1 MNKSNPNGPYLHKIR
16 EAKQLLRVRI
26 PDFQARF
33 QVLSA
38 AVQAEVAQVKAIRAR
53 GDSPIPVVHYGS
65 LCNNDEGTRALIRRR
80 GCVIVRGVF
89 DETRTTQWNDD
100 IAKYLDDVQYLQ
112 RMESKRG
119 IDQYF
124 SALASSKPQI
134 YSVYWSKPQIQA
146 RQSEELARTRQW
158 LNRLWDVSHEGVD
171 VFNPDQELTYVDRV
185 RQRQP
190 GDATL
195 GLSPHVDGGSIE
207 RWIDPGYQQVYRHI
221 FGGDLS
227 AYNAFDAAFRT
238 VAREIP
244 SPAVCRMFRT
254 FQGWTAL
261 TRQGPG
267 DGTLNVLP
275 VVNAIP
281 WMLLRALQD
290 DVPDDNLCGAQAG
303 RAMVVS
309 PQYHE
314 MLLDA
319 YGPIPTVQAGDTVWW
334 HPDVIHGVEDKHR
347 GKGYSNVMYIGA
359 APDCAKNRT
368 FSDLQRAA
376 FESGASSPDFAAE
389 DYELGFAGRATV
401 ADLSALGRKQMGYA
415 D

>member
-1 MNKSNPNGPYLHKIR
+1 MNKPSPNAPYL
-16 EAKQLLRVRI
+16 
-26 PDFQARF
+26 D
-33 QVLSA
+33 
-38 AVQAEVAQVKAIRAR
+38 AIRAAKR
-53 GDSPIPVVHYGS
+53 TLRQQIPDYKERFEALTAVLKS
-65 LCNNDEGTRALIRRR
+65 DIADIQAIRAKGECPVPEIAFDALDQVTEAQRENIKRR
-80 GCVIVRGVF
+80 GCVVIKGVF
-89 DETRTTQWNDD
+89 PKAQIEAWNSD
-100 IAKYLDDVQYLQ
+100 IAHYLDDVKYLE
-112 RMESKRG
+112 RMEEKRG

-134 YSVYWSKPQIQA
+134 YSVYWSKPQMQA
-146 RQSEELARTRQW
+146 RQSEALARTRQW
-158 LNRLWDVSHEGVD
+158 LNRLWKYQHDGAD

-195 GLSPHVDGGSIE
+195 GLSPHCDGGTIE

-227 AYNAFDAAFRT
+227 AYDAFDAAYRT

-275 VVNAIP
+275 IANAVP

-290 DVPDDNLCGAQAG
+290 DVPEDELCGAQAG
-303 RAMVVS
+303 RAMLVS
-309 PQYHE
+309 EQYHA
-314 MLLDA
+314 MLLDG
-319 YGPIPTVQAGDTVWW
+319 YGPIPQVEAGDTVWW
-334 HPDVIHGVEDKHR
+334 HPDVIHGVEDKHQ
-347 GKGYSNVMYIGA
+347 GTGYSNVIYIGA
-359 APDCAKNRT
+359 APDCDKNRI

-376 FESGASSPDFAAE
+376 FETGASSPDFAAE
-389 DYELGFAGRATV
+389 NYELGFEGRAMLS
-401 ADLSALGRKQMGYA
+401 DLSPLGRRQMGY
-415 D
+415 

>member
-1 MNKSNPNGPYLHKIR
+1 MNKPSPNAPYL
-16 EAKQLLRVRI
+16 
-26 PDFQARF
+26 D
-33 QVLSA
+33 
-38 AVQAEVAQVKAIRAR
+38 AIRAAKR
-53 GDSPIPVVHYGS
+53 TLRQQIPDYKERFEALTAALKS
-65 LCNNDEGTRALIRRR
+65 DIADIQAIRAKAECPVPEIAFDALDQVTEAQRENIKKR
-80 GCVIVRGVF
+80 GCVVIKGVF
-89 DETRTTQWNDD
+89 PKAQIEAWNSD
-100 IAKYLDDVQYLQ
+100 IAHYLDDVKYLE
-112 RMESKRG
+112 RMEEKRG

-134 YSVYWSKPQIQA
+134 YSVYWSKPQMQA
-146 RQSEELARTRQW
+146 RQSEALARTRQW
-158 LNRLWDVSHEGVD
+158 LNRLWKYQHDGAD

-195 GLSPHVDGGSIE
+195 GLSPHCDGGTIE

-227 AYNAFDAAFRT
+227 AYDAFDAAYRT

-275 VVNAIP
+275 IANAVP

-290 DVPDDNLCGAQAG
+290 DVPEDELCGAQAG
-303 RAMVVS
+303 RAMLVS
-309 PQYHE
+309 EQYHA
-314 MLLDA
+314 MLLDG
-319 YGPIPTVQAGDTVWW
+319 YGPIPQVEAGDTVWW
-334 HPDVIHGVEDKHR
+334 HPDVIHGVEDKHQ
-347 GKGYSNVMYIGA
+347 GTGYSNVIYIGA
-359 APDCAKNRT
+359 APDCDKNRI

-376 FESGASSPDFAAE
+376 FETGASSPDFAAE
-389 DYELGFAGRATV
+389 NYELGFEGRAMLS
-401 ADLSALGRKQMGYA
+401 DLSPLGRRQMGY
-415 D
+415 

>member
-1 MNKSNPNGPYLHKIR
+1 MNKPSPNAPYL
-16 EAKQLLRVRI
+16 
-26 PDFQARF
+26 D
-33 QVLSA
+33 
-38 AVQAEVAQVKAIRAR
+38 AIRAAKR
-53 GDSPIPVVHYGS
+53 TLRQQIPDYKERFEALTAALKS
-65 LCNNDEGTRALIRRR
+65 DIADIQAIRAKGECPVPEIAFDALDQVTEAQRENIKKR
-80 GCVIVRGVF
+80 GCVVIKGVF
-89 DETRTTQWNDD
+89 PKAQIEAWNSD
-100 IAKYLDDVQYLQ
+100 IAHYLDDVKYLE
-112 RMESKRG
+112 RMEEKRG

-134 YSVYWSKPQIQA
+134 YSVYWSKPQMQA
-146 RQSEELARTRQW
+146 RQSEALARTRQW
-158 LNRLWDVSHEGVD
+158 LNRLWKYQHDGAD

-195 GLSPHVDGGSIE
+195 GLSPHCDGGTIE

-227 AYNAFDAAFRT
+227 AYDAFDAAYRT

-275 VVNAIP
+275 IANAVP

-290 DVPDDNLCGAQAG
+290 DVPEDELCGAQAG
-303 RAMVVS
+303 RAMLVS
-309 PQYHE
+309 EQYHA
-314 MLLDA
+314 MLLDG
-319 YGPIPTVQAGDTVWW
+319 YGPIPQVEAGDTVWW
-334 HPDVIHGVEDKHR
+334 HPDVIHGVEDKHQ
-347 GKGYSNVMYIGA
+347 GTGYSNVIYIGA
-359 APDCAKNRT
+359 APDCDKNRL

-376 FESGASSPDFAAE
+376 FETGASSPDFAAE
-389 DYELGFAGRATV
+389 NYELGFEGRAMLS
-401 ADLSALGRKQMGYA
+401 DLSPLGRRQMGYR
-415 D
+415 

>member
-1 MNKSNPNGPYLHKIR
+1 MNKPSPNAPYL
-16 EAKQLLRVRI
+16 
-26 PDFQARF
+26 D
-33 QVLSA
+33 
-38 AVQAEVAQVKAIRAR
+38 AIRAAKR
-53 GDSPIPVVHYGS
+53 TLRQQIPDYKERFEALTATLKS
-65 LCNNDEGTRALIRRR
+65 DIADIQAIRAKGECPVPEIAFDALDQVTEAQRENIKRR
-80 GCVIVRGVF
+80 GCVVIKGVF
-89 DETRTTQWNDD
+89 PKAQIEAWNSD
-100 IAKYLDDVQYLQ
+100 IAHYLDDVKYLE
-112 RMESKRG
+112 RMEEKRG

-134 YSVYWSKPQIQA
+134 YSVYWSKPQMQA
-146 RQSEELARTRQW
+146 RQSEALARTRQW
-158 LNRLWDVSHEGVD
+158 LNRLWKYQHDGAD

-195 GLSPHVDGGSIE
+195 GLSPHCDGGTIE

-227 AYNAFDAAFRT
+227 AYDAFDAAYRT

-275 VVNAIP
+275 IANAVP

-290 DVPDDNLCGAQAG
+290 DVPDDELCGAQAG
-303 RAMVVS
+303 RAMLVS
-309 PQYHE
+309 EQYHA
-314 MLLDA
+314 MLLDG
-319 YGPIPTVQAGDTVWW
+319 YGPIPQVEAGDTVWW
-334 HPDVIHGVEDKHR
+334 HPDVIHGVEDKHQ
-347 GKGYSNVMYIGA
+347 GTGYSNVIYIGA
-359 APDCAKNRT
+359 APDCDKNRI

-376 FESGASSPDFAAE
+376 FETGASSPDFAAE
-389 DYELGFAGRATV
+389 NYELGFEGRAMLS
-401 ADLSALGRKQMGYA
+401 DLSPLGRRQMGY
-415 D
+415 

>member
-1 MNKSNPNGPYLHKIR
+1 MNKPSPNAPYL
-16 EAKQLLRVRI
+16 
-26 PDFQARF
+26 D
-33 QVLSA
+33 
-38 AVQAEVAQVKAIRAR
+38 AIRAAKR
-53 GDSPIPVVHYGS
+53 TLRQQIPDYKERFEALTAALKS
-65 LCNNDEGTRALIRRR
+65 DIADIQAIRAKGECPVPEIAFDALDQVTEAQRENIKRR
-80 GCVIVRGVF
+80 GCVVIKGVF
-89 DETRTTQWNDD
+89 PKAQIEAWNSD
-100 IAKYLDDVQYLQ
+100 IAHYLDDVKYLE
-112 RMESKRG
+112 RMEEKRG

-134 YSVYWSKPQIQA
+134 YSVYWSKPQMQA
-146 RQSEELARTRQW
+146 RQSEALARTRQW
-158 LNRLWDVSHEGVD
+158 LNRLWKYQHDGAD

-195 GLSPHVDGGSIE
+195 GLSPHCDGGTIE

-227 AYNAFDAAFRT
+227 AYDAFDAAYRT

-275 VVNAIP
+275 IANAVP

-290 DVPDDNLCGAQAG
+290 DVPDDELCGAQAG
-303 RAMVVS
+303 RAMLVS
-309 PQYHE
+309 EQYHA
-314 MLLDA
+314 MLLDG
-319 YGPIPTVQAGDTVWW
+319 YGPIPQVEAGDTVWW
-334 HPDVIHGVEDKHR
+334 HPDVIHGVEDKHQ
-347 GKGYSNVMYIGA
+347 GTGYSNVIYIGA
-359 APDCAKNRT
+359 APDCDKNRL

-376 FESGASSPDFAAE
+376 FETGASSPDFAAE
-389 DYELGFAGRATV
+389 NYELGFEGRAMLS
-401 ADLSALGRKQMGYA
+401 DLSPLGWRQMGYR
-415 D
+415 

>member
-1 MNKSNPNGPYLHKIR
+1 MNKPSPNAPYL
-16 EAKQLLRVRI
+16 
-26 PDFQARF
+26 D
-33 QVLSA
+33 
-38 AVQAEVAQVKAIRAR
+38 AIRAAKR
-53 GDSPIPVVHYGS
+53 TLRQQIPDYKERFEALTAALKS
-65 LCNNDEGTRALIRRR
+65 DIADIQAIRAKGECPVPEIAFDALDQVTEAQRENIKRR
-80 GCVIVRGVF
+80 GCVVIKGVF
-89 DETRTTQWNDD
+89 PKAQIEAWNSD
-100 IAKYLDDVQYLQ
+100 IAHYLDDVKYLE
-112 RMESKRG
+112 RMEEKRG

-134 YSVYWSKPQIQA
+134 YSVYWSKPQMQA
-146 RQSEELARTRQW
+146 RQSEALARTRQW
-158 LNRLWDVSHEGVD
+158 LNRLWKYQHDGAD

-195 GLSPHVDGGSIE
+195 GLSPHCDGGTIE

-227 AYNAFDAAFRT
+227 AYDAFDAAYRT

-275 VVNAIP
+275 IANAVP

-290 DVPDDNLCGAQAG
+290 DVPDDELCGAQAG
-303 RAMVVS
+303 RAMLVS
-309 PQYHE
+309 EQYHA
-314 MLLDA
+314 MLLA
-319 YGPIPTVQAGDTVWW
+319 GYGPIPQVEAGDTVWW
-334 HPDVIHGVEDKHR
+334 HPDVIHGVEDKHQ
-347 GKGYSNVMYIGA
+347 GTGYSNVIYIGA
-359 APDCAKNRT
+359 APDCDKNRI

-376 FESGASSPDFAAE
+376 FETGASSPDFAAE
-389 DYELGFAGRATV
+389 NYELGFEGRAMLS
-401 ADLSALGRKQMGYA
+401 DLSPLGRRQMGYR
-415 D
+415 

>member
-1 MNKSNPNGPYLHKIR
+1 MNKPSPNAPYL
-16 EAKQLLRVRI
+16 
-26 PDFQARF
+26 D
-33 QVLSA
+33 
-38 AVQAEVAQVKAIRAR
+38 AIRAAKR
-53 GDSPIPVVHYGS
+53 TLRQQIPDYKERFEALTAALKS
-65 LCNNDEGTRALIRRR
+65 DIADIQAIRAKGECPVPEIAFDALDQVTEAQRENIKRR
-80 GCVIVRGVF
+80 GCVVIKGVF
-89 DETRTTQWNDD
+89 PKAQIEAWNSD
-100 IAKYLDDVQYLQ
+100 IAHYLDDVKYLE
-112 RMESKRG
+112 RMEEKRG

-134 YSVYWSKPQIQA
+134 YSVYWSKPQMQA
-146 RQSEELARTRQW
+146 RQSEALARTRQW
-158 LNRLWDVSHEGVD
+158 LNRLWKYQHDGAD

-195 GLSPHVDGGSIE
+195 GLSPHCDGGTIE

-227 AYNAFDAAFRT
+227 AYDAFDAAYRT

-275 VVNAIP
+275 IANAVP

-290 DVPDDNLCGAQAG
+290 DVPDDELCGAQAG
-303 RAMVVS
+303 RAMLVS
-309 PQYHE
+309 EQYHA
-314 MLLDA
+314 MLLDG
-319 YGPIPTVQAGDTVWW
+319 YGPIPQVEAGDTVWW
-334 HPDVIHGVEDKHR
+334 HPDVIHGVEDKHQ
-347 GKGYSNVMYIGA
+347 GTGYSNVIYIGA
-359 APDCAKNRT
+359 APDCDKNRL

-376 FESGASSPDFAAE
+376 FETGASSPDFAAE
-389 DYELGFAGRATV
+389 NYELGFEGRAMLS
-401 ADLSALGRKQMGYA
+401 DLSPLGRRQMGY
-415 D
+415 

>member
-1 MNKSNPNGPYLHKIR
+1 MNKPSPNAPYL
-16 EAKQLLRVRI
+16 
-26 PDFQARF
+26 D
-33 QVLSA
+33 
-38 AVQAEVAQVKAIRAR
+38 AIRAAKR
-53 GDSPIPVVHYGS
+53 TLRQQIPDYKERFEALTAVLKS
-65 LCNNDEGTRALIRRR
+65 DIADIQAIRAKGECPVPEIAFDALDQVTEAQRENIKRR
-80 GCVIVRGVF
+80 GCVVIKGVF
-89 DETRTTQWNDD
+89 PKAQIEAWNSD
-100 IAKYLDDVQYLQ
+100 IAHYLDDVKYLE
-112 RMESKRG
+112 RMEEKRG

-134 YSVYWSKPQIQA
+134 YSVYWSKPQMQA
-146 RQSEELARTRQW
+146 RQSEALARTRQW
-158 LNRLWDVSHEGVD
+158 LNRLWKYQHDGAD

-195 GLSPHVDGGSIE
+195 GLSPHCDGGTIE

-227 AYNAFDAAFRT
+227 AYDAFDAAYRT

-275 VVNAIP
+275 IANAVP

-290 DVPDDNLCGAQAG
+290 DVPEDELCGAQAG
-303 RAMVVS
+303 RAMLVS
-309 PQYHE
+309 EQYHA
-314 MLLDA
+314 MLLDG
-319 YGPIPTVQAGDTVWW
+319 YGPIPQVEAGDTVWW
-334 HPDVIHGVEDKHR
+334 HPDVIHGVEDKHQ
-347 GKGYSNVMYIGA
+347 GTGYSNVIYIGA
-359 APDCAKNRT
+359 APDCDKNRL

-376 FESGASSPDFAAE
+376 FETGASSPDFAAE
-389 DYELGFAGRATV
+389 NYELGFEGRAMLS
-401 ADLSALGRKQMGYA
+401 DLSPLGRRQMGYR
-415 D
+415 

>member
-1 MNKSNPNGPYLHKIR
+1 MNKPSPNAPYL
-16 EAKQLLRVRI
+16 
-26 PDFQARF
+26 D
-33 QVLSA
+33 
-38 AVQAEVAQVKAIRAR
+38 AIRAAKR
-53 GDSPIPVVHYGS
+53 TLRQQIPDYKERFEALTAALKS
-65 LCNNDEGTRALIRRR
+65 DIADIQAIRAKGECPVPEIAFDALDQVTEAQRENIKKR
-80 GCVIVRGVF
+80 GCVVIKGVF
-89 DETRTTQWNDD
+89 PKAQIEAWNSD
-100 IAKYLDDVQYLQ
+100 IAHYLDDVKYLE
-112 RMESKRG
+112 RMEEKRG

-134 YSVYWSKPQIQA
+134 YSVYWSKPQMQA
-146 RQSEELARTRQW
+146 RQSEALARTRQW
-158 LNRLWDVSHEGVD
+158 LNRLWKYQHDGAD

-195 GLSPHVDGGSIE
+195 GLSPHCDGGTIE

-227 AYNAFDAAFRT
+227 AYDAFDAGYRT

-275 VVNAIP
+275 IANAVP

-290 DVPDDNLCGAQAG
+290 DVPEDELCGAQAG
-303 RAMVVS
+303 RAMLVS
-309 PQYHE
+309 EQYHA
-314 MLLDA
+314 MLLDG
-319 YGPIPTVQAGDTVWW
+319 YGPIPQVEAGDTVWW
-334 HPDVIHGVEDKHR
+334 HPDVIHGVEDKHQ
-347 GKGYSNVMYIGA
+347 GTGYSNVIYIGA
-359 APDCAKNRT
+359 APDCDKNRI

-376 FESGASSPDFAAE
+376 FETGASSPDFAAE
-389 DYELGFAGRATV
+389 NYELGFEGRAMLS
-401 ADLSALGRKQMGYA
+401 DLSPLGRRQMGY
-415 D
+415 

>member
-1 MNKSNPNGPYLHKIR
+1 MNKPSPNAPYL
-16 EAKQLLRVRI
+16 
-26 PDFQARF
+26 D
-33 QVLSA
+33 
-38 AVQAEVAQVKAIRAR
+38 AIRAAKR
-53 GDSPIPVVHYGS
+53 TLRQQIPDYKERFEALTAVLKS
-65 LCNNDEGTRALIRRR
+65 DIADIQAIRAKGECPVPEIAFDALDHVTEAQRENIKRR
-80 GCVIVRGVF
+80 GCVVIKGVF
-89 DETRTTQWNDD
+89 PKAQIEAWNSD
-100 IAKYLDDVQYLQ
+100 IAHYLDDVKYLE
-112 RMESKRG
+112 RMEEKRG

-134 YSVYWSKPQIQA
+134 YSVYWSKPQMQA
-146 RQSEELARTRQW
+146 RQSEALARTRQW
-158 LNRLWDVSHEGVD
+158 LNRLWKYQHDGAD

-195 GLSPHVDGGSIE
+195 GLSPHCDGGTIE

-227 AYNAFDAAFRT
+227 AYDAFDAAYRT

-275 VVNAIP
+275 IANAVP

-290 DVPDDNLCGAQAG
+290 DVPEDELCGAQAG
-303 RAMVVS
+303 RAMLVS
-309 PQYHE
+309 EQYHA
-314 MLLDA
+314 MLLDG
-319 YGPIPTVQAGDTVWW
+319 YGPIPQVEAGDTVWW
-334 HPDVIHGVEDKHR
+334 HPDVIHGVEDKHQ
-347 GKGYSNVMYIGA
+347 GTGYSNVIYIGA
-359 APDCAKNRT
+359 APDCDKNRI

-376 FESGASSPDFAAE
+376 FETGASSPDFAAE
-389 DYELGFAGRATV
+389 NYELGFEGRAMLS
-401 ADLSALGRKQMGYA
+401 DLSPLGRRQMGYR
-415 D
+415 

>member
-1 MNKSNPNGPYLHKIR
+1 MNKPSPNAPYL
-16 EAKQLLRVRI
+16 
-26 PDFQARF
+26 D
-33 QVLSA
+33 
-38 AVQAEVAQVKAIRAR
+38 AIRAAKR
-53 GDSPIPVVHYGS
+53 TLRQQIPDYKERFEALTAALKS
-65 LCNNDEGTRALIRRR
+65 DIADIQAIRAKGECPVPEIAFDALDQVTEAQRENIKKR
-80 GCVIVRGVF
+80 GCVVIKGVF
-89 DETRTTQWNDD
+89 PKAQIEAWNSD
-100 IAKYLDDVQYLQ
+100 IAHYLDDVKYLE
-112 RMESKRG
+112 RMEEKRG

-134 YSVYWSKPQIQA
+134 YSVYWSKPQMQA
-146 RQSEELARTRQW
+146 RQSEALARTRQW
-158 LNRLWDVSHEGVD
+158 LNRLWKYQHDGAD

-195 GLSPHVDGGSIE
+195 GLSPHCDGGTIE

-227 AYNAFDAAFRT
+227 AYDAFDAAYRT

-275 VVNAIP
+275 IANAVP

-290 DVPDDNLCGAQAG
+290 DVPEDELCGAQAG
-303 RAMVVS
+303 RAMLVS
-309 PQYHE
+309 EQYHA
-314 MLLDA
+314 MLLDG
-319 YGPIPTVQAGDTVWW
+319 YGPIPQVEAGDTVWW
-334 HPDVIHGVEDKHR
+334 HPDVIHGVEDKHQ
-347 GKGYSNVMYIGA
+347 GTGYSNVIYIGA
-359 APDCAKNRT
+359 APDCDKNRI

-376 FESGASSPDFAAE
+376 FETGASSPDFAAE
-389 DYELGFAGRATV
+389 NYELGFEGRAMLS
-401 ADLSALGRKQMGYA
+401 DLSPLGRRQMGY
-415 D
+415 

>member
-1 MNKSNPNGPYLHKIR
+1 MNKPSPNAPYL
-16 EAKQLLRVRI
+16 
-26 PDFQARF
+26 D
-33 QVLSA
+33 
-38 AVQAEVAQVKAIRAR
+38 AIRAAKR
-53 GDSPIPVVHYGS
+53 TLRQQIPDYKERFEALTAALKS
-65 LCNNDEGTRALIRRR
+65 DIADIQAIRAKGECPVPEIAFDALDQVTEAQRENIKRR
-80 GCVIVRGVF
+80 GCVVIKGVF
-89 DETRTTQWNDD
+89 PKAQIEAWNSD
-100 IAKYLDDVQYLQ
+100 IAHYLDDVKYLE
-112 RMESKRG
+112 RMEEKRG

-134 YSVYWSKPQIQA
+134 YSVYWSKPQMQA
-146 RQSEELARTRQW
+146 RQSEALARTRQW
-158 LNRLWDVSHEGVD
+158 LNRLWKYQHDGAD
-171 VFNPDQELTYVDRV
+171 VFNPDQEVTYVDRV

-195 GLSPHVDGGSIE
+195 GLSPHCDGGTIE

-227 AYNAFDAAFRT
+227 AYDAFDAAYRT

-275 VVNAIP
+275 IANAVP

-290 DVPDDNLCGAQAG
+290 DVPEDELCGAQAG
-303 RAMVVS
+303 RAMLVS
-309 PQYHE
+309 EQYHA
-314 MLLDA
+314 MLLDG
-319 YGPIPTVQAGDTVWW
+319 YGPIPQVEAGDTVWW
-334 HPDVIHGVEDKHR
+334 HPDVIHGVEDKHQ
-347 GKGYSNVMYIGA
+347 GTGYSNVIYIGA
-359 APDCAKNRT
+359 APDCDKNRL

-376 FESGASSPDFAAE
+376 FETGASSPDFAAE
-389 DYELGFAGRATV
+389 NYELGFEGRAMLS
-401 ADLSALGRKQMGYA
+401 DLSPLGRRQMGYR
-415 D
+415 

>member
-1 MNKSNPNGPYLHKIR
+1 MNKPSPNAPYL
-16 EAKQLLRVRI
+16 
-26 PDFQARF
+26 D
-33 QVLSA
+33 
-38 AVQAEVAQVKAIRAR
+38 AIRAAKR
-53 GDSPIPVVHYGS
+53 TLRQQIPDYKERFEALTAALKS
-65 LCNNDEGTRALIRRR
+65 DIADIQAIRAKGECPVPEIAFDALDQVTEAQRENIKRR
-80 GCVIVRGVF
+80 GCVVIKGVF
-89 DETRTTQWNDD
+89 PKAQIEAWNSD
-100 IAKYLDDVQYLQ
+100 IAHYLDDVKYLE
-112 RMESKRG
+112 RMEEKRG

-134 YSVYWSKPQIQA
+134 YSVYWSKPQMQA
-146 RQSEELARTRQW
+146 RQSEALARTRQW
-158 LNRLWDVSHEGVD
+158 LNRLWKYQHDGAD

-195 GLSPHVDGGSIE
+195 GLSPHCDGGTIE

-227 AYNAFDAAFRT
+227 AYDAFDAAYRT

-275 VVNAIP
+275 IANAVP

-290 DVPDDNLCGAQAG
+290 DVPEDELCGAQAG
-303 RAMVVS
+303 RAMLVS
-309 PQYHE
+309 EQYHA
-314 MLLDA
+314 MLLDG
-319 YGPIPTVQAGDTVWW
+319 YGPIPQVEAGDTVWW
-334 HPDVIHGVEDKHR
+334 HPDVIHGVEDKHQ
-347 GKGYSNVMYIGA
+347 GTGYSNVIYIGA
-359 APDCAKNRT
+359 APDCDKNRI

-376 FESGASSPDFAAE
+376 FETGASSPDFAAE
-389 DYELGFAGRATV
+389 NYELGFEGRAMLS
-401 ADLSALGRKQMGYA
+401 DLSPLGRRQMGYL
-415 D
+415 

>member
-1 MNKSNPNGPYLHKIR
+1 MNKPSPNAPYL
-16 EAKQLLRVRI
+16 
-26 PDFQARF
+26 D
-33 QVLSA
+33 
-38 AVQAEVAQVKAIRAR
+38 AIRAAKR
-53 GDSPIPVVHYGS
+53 TLRQQIPDYKERFEALTAALKS
-65 LCNNDEGTRALIRRR
+65 DIADIQAIRAKGECPVPEIAFDALDQVTEAQRENIKRR
-80 GCVIVRGVF
+80 GCVVIKGVF
-89 DETRTTQWNDD
+89 PKAQIEAWNSD
-100 IAKYLDDVQYLQ
+100 IAHYLDDVKYLE
-112 RMESKRG
+112 RMEEKRG

-134 YSVYWSKPQIQA
+134 YSVYWSKPQMQA
-146 RQSEELARTRQW
+146 RQSEALARTRQW
-158 LNRLWDVSHEGVD
+158 LNRLWKYQHDGAD

-195 GLSPHVDGGSIE
+195 GLSPHCDGGTIE

-227 AYNAFDAAFRT
+227 AYDAFDAAYRT

-275 VVNAIP
+275 IANAVP

-290 DVPDDNLCGAQAG
+290 DVPDDELCGAQAG
-303 RAMVVS
+303 RAMLVS
-309 PQYHE
+309 EQYHA
-314 MLLDA
+314 MLLDG
-319 YGPIPTVQAGDTVWW
+319 YGPIPQVEAGDTVWW
-334 HPDVIHGVEDKHR
+334 HPDVIHGVEDKHQ
-347 GKGYSNVMYIGA
+347 GTGYSNVIYIGA
-359 APDCAKNRT
+359 APDCDKNRI

-376 FESGASSPDFAAE
+376 FETGASSPDFAAE
-389 DYELGFAGRATV
+389 NYELGFEGRAMLS
-401 ADLSALGRKQMGYA
+401 DLSPLGRRQMGY
-415 D
+415 

>member
-1 MNKSNPNGPYLHKIR
+1 MNKPSPNAPYL
-16 EAKQLLRVRI
+16 
-26 PDFQARF
+26 D
-33 QVLSA
+33 
-38 AVQAEVAQVKAIRAR
+38 AIRAAKR
-53 GDSPIPVVHYGS
+53 TLRQQIPDYKERFEALTAALKS
-65 LCNNDEGTRALIRRR
+65 DIADIQAIRAKGECPVPEIAFDALDQVTEAQRENIKRR
-80 GCVIVRGVF
+80 GCVVIKGVF
-89 DETRTTQWNDD
+89 PKAQIEAWNSD
-100 IAKYLDDVQYLQ
+100 IAHYLDDVKYLE
-112 RMESKRG
+112 RMEEKRG

-134 YSVYWSKPQIQA
+134 YSVYWSKPQMQA
-146 RQSEELARTRQW
+146 RQSEALARTRQW
-158 LNRLWDVSHEGVD
+158 LNRLWKYQHDGAD

-195 GLSPHVDGGSIE
+195 GLSPHCDGGTIE

-227 AYNAFDAAFRT
+227 AYDAFDAAYRT

-275 VVNAIP
+275 IANAVP

-290 DVPDDNLCGAQAG
+290 DVPEDELCGAQAG
-303 RAMVVS
+303 RAMLVS
-309 PQYHE
+309 EQYHA
-314 MLLDA
+314 MLLDG
-319 YGPIPTVQAGDTVWW
+319 YGPIPQVEAGDTVWW
-334 HPDVIHGVEDKHR
+334 HPDVIHGVEDKHQ
-347 GKGYSNVMYIGA
+347 GTGYSNVIYIGA
-359 APDCAKNRT
+359 APDCDKNRL

-376 FESGASSPDFAAE
+376 FETGASSPDFAAE
-389 DYELGFAGRATV
+389 NYELGFEGRAMLS
-401 ADLSALGRKQMGYA
+401 DLSPLGRRQMGYR
-415 D
+415 

>member
-1 MNKSNPNGPYLHKIR
+1 MNKPSPNAPYL
-16 EAKQLLRVRI
+16 
-26 PDFQARF
+26 D
-33 QVLSA
+33 
-38 AVQAEVAQVKAIRAR
+38 AIRAAKR
-53 GDSPIPVVHYGS
+53 TLRQQIPDYKERFEALTAVLKS
-65 LCNNDEGTRALIRRR
+65 DIADIQAIRAKGECPVPEIAFDALDQVTEAQRENIKRR
-80 GCVIVRGVF
+80 GCVVIKGVF
-89 DETRTTQWNDD
+89 PKAQIEAWNSD
-100 IAKYLDDVQYLQ
+100 IAHYLDDVKYLE
-112 RMESKRG
+112 RMEEKRG

-134 YSVYWSKPQIQA
+134 YSVYWSKPQMQA
-146 RQSEELARTRQW
+146 RQSEALARTRQW
-158 LNRLWDVSHEGVD
+158 LNRLWKYQHDGAD

-195 GLSPHVDGGSIE
+195 GLSPHCDGGTIE

-227 AYNAFDAAFRT
+227 AYDAFDAAYRT

-275 VVNAIP
+275 IANAVP

-290 DVPDDNLCGAQAG
+290 DVPEDELCGAQAG
-303 RAMVVS
+303 RAMLVS
-309 PQYHE
+309 EQYHA
-314 MLLDA
+314 MLLDG
-319 YGPIPTVQAGDTVWW
+319 YGPIPQVEAGDTVWW
-334 HPDVIHGVEDKHR
+334 HPDVIHGVEDKHQ
-347 GKGYSNVMYIGA
+347 GTGYSNVIYIGA
-359 APDCAKNRT
+359 APDCDKNRI

-376 FESGASSPDFAAE
+376 FETGASSPDFAAE
-389 DYELGFAGRATV
+389 NYELGFEGRAMLS
-401 ADLSALGRKQMGYA
+401 DLSPLGRRQMGYR
-415 D
+415 

>member
-1 MNKSNPNGPYLHKIR
+1 MNKPSPNAPYL
-16 EAKQLLRVRI
+16 
-26 PDFQARF
+26 D
-33 QVLSA
+33 
-38 AVQAEVAQVKAIRAR
+38 AIRAAKR
-53 GDSPIPVVHYGS
+53 TLRQQIPDYK
-65 LCNNDEGTRALIRRR
+65 ERFEALTAALKSDIADIQAIREKGECPVPEIAFDALDQVTEAQRENIKRR
-80 GCVIVRGVF
+80 GCVVIKGVF
-89 DETRTTQWNDD
+89 PKAQIEAWNSD
-100 IAKYLDDVQYLQ
+100 IAHYLDDVKYLE
-112 RMESKRG
+112 RMEEKRG

-134 YSVYWSKPQIQA
+134 YSVYWSKPQMQA
-146 RQSEELARTRQW
+146 RQSEALARTRQW
-158 LNRLWDVSHEGVD
+158 LNRLWKYQHDGAD

-195 GLSPHVDGGSIE
+195 GLSPHCDGGTIE

-227 AYNAFDAAFRT
+227 AYDAFDAAYRT

-275 VVNAIP
+275 IANAVP

-290 DVPDDNLCGAQAG
+290 DVPEDELCGAQAG
-303 RAMVVS
+303 RAMLVS
-309 PQYHE
+309 EQYHA
-314 MLLDA
+314 MLLDG
-319 YGPIPTVQAGDTVWW
+319 YGPIPQVEAGDTVWW
-334 HPDVIHGVEDKHR
+334 HPDVIHGVEDKHQ
-347 GKGYSNVMYIGA
+347 GTGYSNVIYIGA
-359 APDCAKNRT
+359 APDCDKNRI

-376 FESGASSPDFAAE
+376 FETGASSPDFAAE
-389 DYELGFAGRATV
+389 NYELGFEGRAMLS
-401 ADLSALGRKQMGYA
+401 DLSPLGRRQMGY
-415 D
+415 

>member
-1 MNKSNPNGPYLHKIR
+1 MNKPHPNAPYLETIR
-16 EAKQLLRVRI
+16 AAKRQLRAQI
-26 PDFQARF
+26 PDYKARF
-33 QVLSA
+33 DDLT
-38 AVQAEVAQVKAIRAR
+38 AQVKTEIDAIRSIRAR
-53 GDSPIPVVHYGS
+53 GDCPVPEVAFEA
-65 LCNNDEGTRALIRRR
+65 LDQITPAQRATIKQR
-80 GCVIVRGVF
+80 GCVVIKGVF
-89 DETRTTQWNDD
+89 AQDTIDGWNRD
-100 IAKYLDDVQYLQ
+100 IATYLHEVKYLE
-112 RMESKRG
+112 RMEAKRG

-134 YSVYWSKPQIQA
+134 YSVYWSKPQMLA
-146 RQSEELARTRQW
+146 RQSPELARARQW
-158 LNRLWDVSHEGVD
+158 LNRLWNFTHEGQP

-195 GLSPHVDGGSIE
+195 GLSPHCDGGTIE

-227 AYNAFDAAFRT
+227 AYDAFDAAYRT

-267 DGTLNVLP
+267 DGTLNILP
-275 VVNAIP
+275 VANAVP

-290 DVPDDNLCGAQAG
+290 DVPEDELCGAQAG
-303 RAMVVS
+303 RAMLVS
-309 PQYHE
+309 EQYHA
-314 MLLDA
+314 LLLEG
-319 YGPIPTVQAGDTVWW
+319 YGPIPQVEAGDTVWW
-334 HPDVIHGVEDKHR
+334 HPDVIHGVEDKHQ
-347 GKGYSNVMYIGA
+347 GSGYSNVIYIGA
-359 APDCAKNRT
+359 APDCDKNRV

-376 FESGASSPDFAAE
+376 FETGESSPDFAPE
-389 DYELGFAGRATV
+389 HYELGFEGRATV
-401 ADLSALGRKQMGYA
+401 ADLTELGRRQMGYA
-415 D
+415 

>member
-1 MNKSNPNGPYLHKIR
+1 MNKPSPNAPYL
-16 EAKQLLRVRI
+16 
-26 PDFQARF
+26 D
-33 QVLSA
+33 
-38 AVQAEVAQVKAIRAR
+38 AIRAAKR
-53 GDSPIPVVHYGS
+53 TLRQQIPDYKERFEALTAALKS
-65 LCNNDEGTRALIRRR
+65 DIADIQAIRAKGECPVPEIAFDALDQVTEAQRENIKRR
-80 GCVIVRGVF
+80 GCVVIKGVF
-89 DETRTTQWNDD
+89 PKAQIEAWNSD
-100 IAKYLDDVQYLQ
+100 IAHYLDDVKYLE
-112 RMESKRG
+112 RMEEKRG

-134 YSVYWSKPQIQA
+134 YSVYWSKPQMQA
-146 RQSEELARTRQW
+146 RQSEALARTRQW
-158 LNRLWDVSHEGVD
+158 LNRLWKYQHDGAD

-195 GLSPHVDGGSIE
+195 GLSPHCDGGTIE

-227 AYNAFDAAFRT
+227 AYDAFDAAYRT

-275 VVNAIP
+275 IANAVP

-290 DVPDDNLCGAQAG
+290 DVPDDQLCGAQAG
-303 RAMVVS
+303 RAMLVS
-309 PQYHE
+309 EQYHA
-314 MLLDA
+314 MLLDG
-319 YGPIPTVQAGDTVWW
+319 YGPIPQVEAGDTVWW
-334 HPDVIHGVEDKHR
+334 HPDVIHGVEDKHQ
-347 GKGYSNVMYIGA
+347 GTGYSNVIYIGA
-359 APDCAKNRT
+359 APDCDKNRI

-376 FESGASSPDFAAE
+376 FETGASSPDFAAE
-389 DYELGFAGRATV
+389 NYELGFEGRAMLS
-401 ADLSALGRKQMGYA
+401 DLSPLGRRQMGY
-415 D
+415 

>member
-1 MNKSNPNGPYLHKIR
+1 MNKPSPNAPYL
-16 EAKQLLRVRI
+16 
-26 PDFQARF
+26 D
-33 QVLSA
+33 
-38 AVQAEVAQVKAIRAR
+38 AIRAAKR
-53 GDSPIPVVHYGS
+53 TLRQQIPDYKERFEALTAALKS
-65 LCNNDEGTRALIRRR
+65 DIADIQAIRAKGECPVPEIAFDALDQVTEAQRENIKRR
-80 GCVIVRGVF
+80 GCVVIKGVF
-89 DETRTTQWNDD
+89 PKAQIEAWNSD
-100 IAKYLDDVQYLQ
+100 IAHYLDDVKYLE
-112 RMESKRG
+112 RMEEKRG

-134 YSVYWSKPQIQA
+134 YSVYWSKPQMQA
-146 RQSEELARTRQW
+146 RQSEALARTRQW
-158 LNRLWDVSHEGVD
+158 LNRLWKYQHDGAD

-195 GLSPHVDGGSIE
+195 GLSPHCDGGTIE

-227 AYNAFDAAFRT
+227 AYDAFDAAYRT

-275 VVNAIP
+275 IANAVP

-290 DVPDDNLCGAQAG
+290 DVPEDELCGAQAG
-303 RAMVVS
+303 RAMLVS
-309 PQYHE
+309 EQYHA
-314 MLLDA
+314 MLLDG
-319 YGPIPTVQAGDTVWW
+319 YGPIPQVEAGDTVWW
-334 HPDVIHGVEDKHR
+334 HPDVIHGVEDKHQ
-347 GKGYSNVMYIGA
+347 GTGYSNVIYIGA
-359 APDCAKNRT
+359 APDCDKNRL

-376 FESGASSPDFAAE
+376 FETGASSPDFAAE
-389 DYELGFAGRATV
+389 NYELGFEGRAMLS
-401 ADLSALGRKQMGYA
+401 DLSPLGRRQMGY
-415 D
+415 

>member
-1 MNKSNPNGPYLHKIR
+1 MNKPSPNAPYL
-16 EAKQLLRVRI
+16 
-26 PDFQARF
+26 D
-33 QVLSA
+33 
-38 AVQAEVAQVKAIRAR
+38 AIRAAKR
-53 GDSPIPVVHYGS
+53 TLRQQIPDYKERFEALTAAVKS
-65 LCNNDEGTRALIRRR
+65 DIADIQAIRAKGECPVPEIAFDALDQVTEAQRENIKRR
-80 GCVIVRGVF
+80 GCVVIKGVF
-89 DETRTTQWNDD
+89 PRAQIEAWNSD
-100 IAKYLDDVQYLQ
+100 IAHYLDDVKYLE
-112 RMESKRG
+112 RMEEKRG

-134 YSVYWSKPQIQA
+134 YSVYWSKPQMQA
-146 RQSEELARTRQW
+146 RQSEALARTRQW
-158 LNRLWDVSHEGVD
+158 LNRLWKYQHDGAD

-195 GLSPHVDGGSIE
+195 GLSPHCDGGTIE

-227 AYNAFDAAFRT
+227 AYDAFDAAYRT

-275 VVNAIP
+275 IANAVP

-290 DVPDDNLCGAQAG
+290 DVPEDELCGAQAG
-303 RAMVVS
+303 RAMLVS
-309 PQYHE
+309 EQYHA
-314 MLLDA
+314 MLLDG
-319 YGPIPTVQAGDTVWW
+319 YGPIPQVEAGDTVWW
-334 HPDVIHGVEDKHR
+334 HPDVIHGVEDKHQ
-347 GKGYSNVMYIGA
+347 GTGYSNVIYIGA
-359 APDCAKNRT
+359 APDCDKNRL

-376 FESGASSPDFAAE
+376 FETGASSPDFAAE
-389 DYELGFAGRATV
+389 NYELGFEGRAMLS
-401 ADLSALGRKQMGYA
+401 DLSPLGRRQMGYR
-415 D
+415 

>member
-1 MNKSNPNGPYLHKIR
+1 MNKPSPNAPYL
-16 EAKQLLRVRI
+16 
-26 PDFQARF
+26 D
-33 QVLSA
+33 
-38 AVQAEVAQVKAIRAR
+38 AIRAAKR
-53 GDSPIPVVHYGS
+53 TLRQQIPDYKERFEALTAALKS
-65 LCNNDEGTRALIRRR
+65 DIADIQAIRAKGECPVPEIAFDALDQVTEAQRENIKKR
-80 GCVIVRGVF
+80 GCVVIKGVF
-89 DETRTTQWNDD
+89 PKAQIEAWNSD
-100 IAKYLDDVQYLQ
+100 IAHYLDDVKYLE
-112 RMESKRG
+112 RMEEKRG

-134 YSVYWSKPQIQA
+134 YSVYWSKPQMQA
-146 RQSEELARTRQW
+146 RQSEALARTRQW
-158 LNRLWDVSHEGVD
+158 LNRLWKYQHDGAD

-195 GLSPHVDGGSIE
+195 GLSPHCDGGTIE

-227 AYNAFDAAFRT
+227 AYDAFDAAYRT

-275 VVNAIP
+275 IANAVP

-290 DVPDDNLCGAQAG
+290 DVPEDELCGAQAG
-303 RAMVVS
+303 RAMLVS
-309 PQYHE
+309 EQYHA
-314 MLLDA
+314 MLLDG
-319 YGPIPTVQAGDTVWW
+319 YGPIPQVEAGDTVWW
-334 HPDVIHGVEDKHR
+334 HPDVIHGVEDKHQ
-347 GKGYSNVMYIGA
+347 GTGYSNVIYIGA
-359 APDCAKNRT
+359 APDCDKNRI

-376 FESGASSPDFAAE
+376 FETGASSPDFAAE
-389 DYELGFAGRATV
+389 NYELGFEGRAMLS
-401 ADLSALGRKQMGYA
+401 DLSPLGRRQMGYG
-415 D
+415 

>member
-1 MNKSNPNGPYLHKIR
+1 MNKPSPNAPYL
-16 EAKQLLRVRI
+16 
-26 PDFQARF
+26 D
-33 QVLSA
+33 
-38 AVQAEVAQVKAIRAR
+38 AIRAAKR
-53 GDSPIPVVHYGS
+53 TLRQQIPDYKERFEALTAALKS
-65 LCNNDEGTRALIRRR
+65 DIADIQAIRAKGECPVPEIAFDALDQVTVAQRENIKKR
-80 GCVIVRGVF
+80 GCVVIKGVF
-89 DETRTTQWNDD
+89 PKAQIEAWNSD
-100 IAKYLDDVQYLQ
+100 IAHYLDDVKYLE
-112 RMESKRG
+112 RMEEKRG

-134 YSVYWSKPQIQA
+134 YSVYWSKPQMQA
-146 RQSEELARTRQW
+146 RQSEALARTRQW
-158 LNRLWDVSHEGVD
+158 LNRLWKYQHDGAD

-195 GLSPHVDGGSIE
+195 GLSPHCDGGTIE

-227 AYNAFDAAFRT
+227 AYDAFDAAYRT

-275 VVNAIP
+275 IANAVP

-290 DVPDDNLCGAQAG
+290 DVPEDELCGAQAG
-303 RAMVVS
+303 RAMLVS
-309 PQYHE
+309 EQYHA
-314 MLLDA
+314 MLLDG
-319 YGPIPTVQAGDTVWW
+319 YGPIPQVEAGDTVWW
-334 HPDVIHGVEDKHR
+334 HPDVIHGVEDKHQ
-347 GKGYSNVMYIGA
+347 GTGYSNVIYIGA
-359 APDCAKNRT
+359 APDCDKNRL

-376 FESGASSPDFAAE
+376 FETGASSPDFAAE
-389 DYELGFAGRATV
+389 NYELGFEGRAMLS
-401 ADLSALGRKQMGYA
+401 DLSPLGRRQMGYR
-415 D
+415 

>member
-1 MNKSNPNGPYLHKIR
+1 MNKPSPNAPYL
-16 EAKQLLRVRI
+16 
-26 PDFQARF
+26 D
-33 QVLSA
+33 
-38 AVQAEVAQVKAIRAR
+38 AIRAAKR
-53 GDSPIPVVHYGS
+53 TLRQQIPDYKERFEALTAALKS
-65 LCNNDEGTRALIRRR
+65 DIADIQAIRAKGECPVPEIAFDALDQVTEAQRENIKRR
-80 GCVIVRGVF
+80 GCVVIKGVF
-89 DETRTTQWNDD
+89 PKAQIEAWNSD
-100 IAKYLDDVQYLQ
+100 IARYLDDVKYLE
-112 RMESKRG
+112 RMEEKRG

-134 YSVYWSKPQIQA
+134 YSVYWSKPQMQA
-146 RQSEELARTRQW
+146 RQSEALARTRQW
-158 LNRLWDVSHEGVD
+158 LNRLWKYQHDGAD

-195 GLSPHVDGGSIE
+195 GLSPHCDGGTIE

-227 AYNAFDAAFRT
+227 AYDAFDAAYRT

-275 VVNAIP
+275 IANAVP

-290 DVPDDNLCGAQAG
+290 DVPEDELCGAQAG
-303 RAMVVS
+303 RAMLVS
-309 PQYHE
+309 EQYHA
-314 MLLDA
+314 MLLDG
-319 YGPIPTVQAGDTVWW
+319 YGPIPQVEAGDTVWW
-334 HPDVIHGVEDKHR
+334 HPDVIHGVEDKHQ
-347 GKGYSNVMYIGA
+347 GTGYSNVIYIGA
-359 APDCAKNRT
+359 APDCDKNRL

-376 FESGASSPDFAAE
+376 FETGASSPDFAAE
-389 DYELGFAGRATV
+389 NYELGFEGRAMLS
-401 ADLSALGRKQMGYA
+401 DLSPLGRRQMGYR
-415 D
+415 

>member
-1 MNKSNPNGPYLHKIR
+1 MSKPNPNEPYLHKIR
-16 EAKQLLRVRI
+16 EAKQALRARI

-33 QVLSA
+33 QALSE
-38 AVQAEVAQVKAIRAR
+38 AVQAEVAQVKAMRAR
-53 GDSPIPVVHYGS
+53 GESPVPVVHYGS
-65 LCNNDEGTRALIRRR
+65 FCNNDEAMRALIRQR

-89 DETRTTQWNDD
+89 DETRIAQWNDD
-100 IAKYLDDVQYLQ
+100 IAQYLDDVQYLQ

-134 YSVYWSKPQIQA
+134 YSVYWSKPQMQA

-158 LNRLWDVSHEGVD
+158 LNRLWDVRHEGVD

-238 VAREIP
+238 AAREIP

-290 DVPDDNLCGAQAG
+290 DVPADELCGAQAG

-319 YGPIPTVQAGDTVWW
+319 YGPIPAVQAGDTVWW
-334 HPDVIHGVEDKHR
+334 HPDVIHGVEDKHQ

-359 APDCAKNRT
+359 APDCEKNRA

-389 DYELGFAGRATV
+389 DYELGFAGRATA
-401 ADLSALGRKQMGYA
+401 ADLSALGRKQMGYTG
-415 D
+415 

>member
-1 MNKSNPNGPYLHKIR
+1 MNKPSPNAPYL
-16 EAKQLLRVRI
+16 
-26 PDFQARF
+26 D
-33 QVLSA
+33 
-38 AVQAEVAQVKAIRAR
+38 AIRAAKR
-53 GDSPIPVVHYGS
+53 TLRQQIPDYKERFEALTAALKS
-65 LCNNDEGTRALIRRR
+65 DIADIQAIRANGECPVPEIAFDALDQVTEAQRENIKRR
-80 GCVIVRGVF
+80 GCVVIKGVF
-89 DETRTTQWNDD
+89 PKAQIEAWNSD
-100 IAKYLDDVQYLQ
+100 IAHYLDDVKYLE
-112 RMESKRG
+112 RMEEKRG

-134 YSVYWSKPQIQA
+134 YSVYWSKPQMQA
-146 RQSEELARTRQW
+146 RQSEALARTRQW
-158 LNRLWDVSHEGVD
+158 LNRLWKYQHDGAD

-195 GLSPHVDGGSIE
+195 GLSPHCDGGTIE

-227 AYNAFDAAFRT
+227 AYDAFDAAYRT

-275 VVNAIP
+275 IANAVP

-290 DVPDDNLCGAQAG
+290 DVPDDELCGAQAG
-303 RAMVVS
+303 RAMLVS
-309 PQYHE
+309 EQYHA
-314 MLLDA
+314 MLLDG
-319 YGPIPTVQAGDTVWW
+319 YGPIPQVEAGDTVWW
-334 HPDVIHGVEDKHR
+334 HPDVIHGVEDKHQ
-347 GKGYSNVMYIGA
+347 GTGYSNVIYIGA
-359 APDCAKNRT
+359 APDCDKNRI
-368 FSDLQRAA
+368 FSDLQRVA
-376 FESGASSPDFAAE
+376 FETGASSPDFAAE
-389 DYELGFAGRATV
+389 NYELGFEGRAMLS
-401 ADLSALGRKQMGYA
+401 DLSPLGRRQMGY
-415 D
+415 

>member
-1 MNKSNPNGPYLHKIR
+1 MNKPSPNAPYL
-16 EAKQLLRVRI
+16 
-26 PDFQARF
+26 D
-33 QVLSA
+33 
-38 AVQAEVAQVKAIRAR
+38 AIRAAKR
-53 GDSPIPVVHYGS
+53 TLRQQIPDYKERFEALTAALKS
-65 LCNNDEGTRALIRRR
+65 DIADIQAIRAKGECPVPEIAFDALDQVTEAQRENIKKR
-80 GCVIVRGVF
+80 GCVVIKGVF
-89 DETRTTQWNDD
+89 PKAQIEAWNSD
-100 IAKYLDDVQYLQ
+100 IAHYLDDVKYLE
-112 RMESKRG
+112 RMEEKRG

-134 YSVYWSKPQIQA
+134 YSVYWSKPQMQA
-146 RQSEELARTRQW
+146 RQSEALARTRQW
-158 LNRLWDVSHEGVD
+158 LNRLWKYQHDGAD

-195 GLSPHVDGGSIE
+195 GLSPHCDGGTIE

-227 AYNAFDAAFRT
+227 AYDAFDAAYRT

-275 VVNAIP
+275 IANAVP

-290 DVPDDNLCGAQAG
+290 DVPDDELCGAQAG
-303 RAMVVS
+303 RAMLVS
-309 PQYHE
+309 EQYHA
-314 MLLDA
+314 MLLA
-319 YGPIPTVQAGDTVWW
+319 GYGPIPQVEAGDTVWW
-334 HPDVIHGVEDKHR
+334 HPDVIHGVEDKHQ
-347 GKGYSNVMYIGA
+347 GTGYSNVIYIGA
-359 APDCAKNRT
+359 APDCDKNRI

-376 FESGASSPDFAAE
+376 FETGASSPDFAAE
-389 DYELGFAGRATV
+389 NYELGFEGRAMLS
-401 ADLSALGRKQMGYA
+401 DLSPLGRRQMGYR
-415 D
+415 

>member
-1 MNKSNPNGPYLHKIR
+1 MNKPSPNAPYL
-16 EAKQLLRVRI
+16 
-26 PDFQARF
+26 D
-33 QVLSA
+33 
-38 AVQAEVAQVKAIRAR
+38 AIRAAKR
-53 GDSPIPVVHYGS
+53 TLRQQIPDYKERFEALTAALKS
-65 LCNNDEGTRALIRRR
+65 DIADIQAIRAKGECPVPEIAFDALDQVTEAQRENIKRR
-80 GCVIVRGVF
+80 GCVVIKGVF
-89 DETRTTQWNDD
+89 PKAQIEAWNSD
-100 IAKYLDDVQYLQ
+100 IAHYLDDVKYLE
-112 RMESKRG
+112 RMEEKRG

-134 YSVYWSKPQIQA
+134 YSVYWSKPQMQA
-146 RQSEELARTRQW
+146 RQSEALARTRQW
-158 LNRLWDVSHEGVD
+158 LNRLWKYQHDGAD

-195 GLSPHVDGGSIE
+195 GLSPHCDGGTIE

-227 AYNAFDAAFRT
+227 AYDAFDAAYRT

-275 VVNAIP
+275 IANAVP

-290 DVPDDNLCGAQAG
+290 DVPEDELCGAQAG
-303 RAMVVS
+303 RAMLVS
-309 PQYHE
+309 EQYHA
-314 MLLDA
+314 MLLDG
-319 YGPIPTVQAGDTVWW
+319 YGPIPQVEAGDTVWW
-334 HPDVIHGVEDKHR
+334 HPDVIHGVEDKHQ
-347 GKGYSNVMYIGA
+347 GTGYSNVIYIGA
-359 APDCAKNRT
+359 APDCDKNRI

-376 FESGASSPDFAAE
+376 FEIGASSPDFAAE
-389 DYELGFAGRATV
+389 NYELGFEGRAMLS
-401 ADLSALGRKQMGYA
+401 DLSPLGRRQMGY
-415 D
+415 

>member
-1 MNKSNPNGPYLHKIR
+1 MNKPSPNAPYL
-16 EAKQLLRVRI
+16 
-26 PDFQARF
+26 D
-33 QVLSA
+33 
-38 AVQAEVAQVKAIRAR
+38 AIRAAKR
-53 GDSPIPVVHYGS
+53 TLRQQIPDYKERFEALTAAVKS
-65 LCNNDEGTRALIRRR
+65 DIADIQAIRAKGECPVPEIAFDALDQVTEAQRENIKRR
-80 GCVIVRGVF
+80 GCVVIKGVF
-89 DETRTTQWNDD
+89 PKAQIEAWNSD
-100 IAKYLDDVQYLQ
+100 IARYLDDVKYLE
-112 RMESKRG
+112 RMEEKRG

-134 YSVYWSKPQIQA
+134 YSVYWSKPQMQA
-146 RQSEELARTRQW
+146 RQSEALARTRQW
-158 LNRLWDVSHEGVD
+158 LNRLWKYQHDGAD

-195 GLSPHVDGGSIE
+195 GLSPHCDGGTIE

-227 AYNAFDAAFRT
+227 AYDAFDAAYRT

-275 VVNAIP
+275 IANAVP

-290 DVPDDNLCGAQAG
+290 DVPDDELCGAQAG
-303 RAMVVS
+303 RAMLVS
-309 PQYHE
+309 EQYHA
-314 MLLDA
+314 MLLDG
-319 YGPIPTVQAGDTVWW
+319 YGPIPQVEAGDTVWW
-334 HPDVIHGVEDKHR
+334 HPDVIHGVEDKHQ
-347 GKGYSNVMYIGA
+347 GTGYSNVIYIGA
-359 APDCAKNRT
+359 APDCDKNRL

-376 FESGASSPDFAAE
+376 FETGASSPDFAAE
-389 DYELGFAGRATV
+389 NYELGFEGRAMLS
-401 ADLSALGRKQMGYA
+401 DLSPLGRRQMGYL
-415 D
+415 

>member
-1 MNKSNPNGPYLHKIR
+1 MNKPSPNAPYL
-16 EAKQLLRVRI
+16 
-26 PDFQARF
+26 D
-33 QVLSA
+33 
-38 AVQAEVAQVKAIRAR
+38 AIRAAKR
-53 GDSPIPVVHYGS
+53 TLRQQIPDYKERFEALTAALKS
-65 LCNNDEGTRALIRRR
+65 DIADIQAIRAKGECPVPEIAFDALDQVTEAQRENIKRR
-80 GCVIVRGVF
+80 GCVVIKGVF
-89 DETRTTQWNDD
+89 PKAQIEAWNSD
-100 IAKYLDDVQYLQ
+100 IAHYLDDVKYLE
-112 RMESKRG
+112 RMEEKRG

-134 YSVYWSKPQIQA
+134 YSVYWSKPQMQA
-146 RQSEELARTRQW
+146 RQSEALARTRQW
-158 LNRLWDVSHEGVD
+158 LNRLWKYQHDGAD

-195 GLSPHVDGGSIE
+195 GLSPHCDGGTIE

-227 AYNAFDAAFRT
+227 AYDAFDAAYRT

-275 VVNAIP
+275 IANAVP

-290 DVPDDNLCGAQAG
+290 DVPEDELCGAQAG
-303 RAMVVS
+303 RAMLVS
-309 PQYHE
+309 EQYHA
-314 MLLDA
+314 MLLDG
-319 YGPIPTVQAGDTVWW
+319 YGPIPQVEAGDTVWW
-334 HPDVIHGVEDKHR
+334 HPDVIHGVEDKHQ
-347 GKGYSNVMYIGA
+347 GTGYSNVIYIGA
-359 APDCAKNRT
+359 APDCDKNRI

-376 FESGASSPDFAAE
+376 FETGASSPDFAAE
-389 DYELGFAGRATV
+389 NYELGFEGRAMLS
-401 ADLSALGRKQMGYA
+401 DLSPLGRRQMGYR
-415 D
+415 

>member
-1 MNKSNPNGPYLHKIR
+1 MNKPSPNAPYL
-16 EAKQLLRVRI
+16 
-26 PDFQARF
+26 D
-33 QVLSA
+33 
-38 AVQAEVAQVKAIRAR
+38 AIRAAKR
-53 GDSPIPVVHYGS
+53 TLRQQIPDYKERFEALTAVLKS
-65 LCNNDEGTRALIRRR
+65 DIADIQAIRAKGECPVPEIAFDALDQVTEAQRENIKRR
-80 GCVIVRGVF
+80 GCVVIKGVF
-89 DETRTTQWNDD
+89 PRAQIEAWNSD
-100 IAKYLDDVQYLQ
+100 IAHYLDDVKYLE
-112 RMESKRG
+112 RMEEKRG

-134 YSVYWSKPQIQA
+134 YSVYWSKPQMQA
-146 RQSEELARTRQW
+146 RQSEALARTRQW
-158 LNRLWDVSHEGVD
+158 LNRLWKYQHDGAD

-195 GLSPHVDGGSIE
+195 GLSPHCDGGTIE

-227 AYNAFDAAFRT
+227 AYDAFDAAYRT

-275 VVNAIP
+275 IANAVP

-290 DVPDDNLCGAQAG
+290 DVPEDELCGAQAG
-303 RAMVVS
+303 RAMLVS
-309 PQYHE
+309 EQYHA
-314 MLLDA
+314 MLLDG
-319 YGPIPTVQAGDTVWW
+319 YGPIPQVEAGDTVWW
-334 HPDVIHGVEDKHR
+334 HPDVIHGVEDKHQ
-347 GKGYSNVMYIGA
+347 GTGYSNVIYIGA
-359 APDCAKNRT
+359 APDCDKNRL

-376 FESGASSPDFAAE
+376 FETGASSPDFAAE
-389 DYELGFAGRATV
+389 NYELGFEGRAMLS
-401 ADLSALGRKQMGYA
+401 DLSPLGRRQMGYR
-415 D
+415 

>member
-1 MNKSNPNGPYLHKIR
+1 MNKPSPNAPYL
-16 EAKQLLRVRI
+16 
-26 PDFQARF
+26 D
-33 QVLSA
+33 
-38 AVQAEVAQVKAIRAR
+38 AIRAAKR
-53 GDSPIPVVHYGS
+53 TLRQQIPDYKERFEALTAALKS
-65 LCNNDEGTRALIRRR
+65 DIADIQAIRAKGECPVPEIAFDALDQVTEAQRENIKRR
-80 GCVIVRGVF
+80 GCVVIKGVF
-89 DETRTTQWNDD
+89 PKAQIEAWNSD
-100 IAKYLDDVQYLQ
+100 IAHYLDDVKYLE
-112 RMESKRG
+112 RMEEKRG

-134 YSVYWSKPQIQA
+134 YSVYWSKPQMQA
-146 RQSEELARTRQW
+146 RQSEALARTRQW
-158 LNRLWDVSHEGVD
+158 LNRLWKYQHDGAD

-195 GLSPHVDGGSIE
+195 GLSPHCDGGTIE

-227 AYNAFDAAFRT
+227 AYDAFDAAYRT

-275 VVNAIP
+275 IANAVP

-290 DVPDDNLCGAQAG
+290 DVPDDELCGAQAG
-303 RAMVVS
+303 RAMLVS
-309 PQYHE
+309 EQYHA
-314 MLLDA
+314 MLLDG
-319 YGPIPTVQAGDTVWW
+319 YGPIPQVEAGDTVWW
-334 HPDVIHGVEDKHR
+334 HPDVIHGVEDKHQ
-347 GKGYSNVMYIGA
+347 GTGYSNVIYIGA
-359 APDCAKNRT
+359 APDCDKNRI

-376 FESGASSPDFAAE
+376 FETGASSPDFAAE
-389 DYELGFAGRATV
+389 NYELGFEGRAMLS
-401 ADLSALGRKQMGYA
+401 DLSPLGRRQMGYR
-415 D
+415 

>member
-1 MNKSNPNGPYLHKIR
+1 MNKPSPNAPYL
-16 EAKQLLRVRI
+16 
-26 PDFQARF
+26 D
-33 QVLSA
+33 
-38 AVQAEVAQVKAIRAR
+38 AIRAAKR
-53 GDSPIPVVHYGS
+53 TLRQQIPDYKERFEALTAALKS
-65 LCNNDEGTRALIRRR
+65 DIADIQAIRAKGECPVPEIAFDALDQVTVAQRENIKKR
-80 GCVIVRGVF
+80 GCVVIKGVF
-89 DETRTTQWNDD
+89 PKAQIEAWNSD
-100 IAKYLDDVQYLQ
+100 IARYLDDVKYLE
-112 RMESKRG
+112 RMEEKRG

-134 YSVYWSKPQIQA
+134 YSVYWSKPQMQA
-146 RQSEELARTRQW
+146 RQSEALARTRQW
-158 LNRLWDVSHEGVD
+158 LNRLWKYQHDGAD

-195 GLSPHVDGGSIE
+195 GLSPHCDGGTIE

-227 AYNAFDAAFRT
+227 AYDAFDAAYRT

-275 VVNAIP
+275 IANAVP

-290 DVPDDNLCGAQAG
+290 DVPEDELCGAQAG
-303 RAMVVS
+303 RAMLVS
-309 PQYHE
+309 EQYHA
-314 MLLDA
+314 MLLDG
-319 YGPIPTVQAGDTVWW
+319 YGPIPQVEAGDTVWW
-334 HPDVIHGVEDKHR
+334 HPDVIHGVEDKHQ
-347 GKGYSNVMYIGA
+347 GTGYSNVIYIGA
-359 APDCAKNRT
+359 APDCDKNRL

-376 FESGASSPDFAAE
+376 FETGASSPDFAAE
-389 DYELGFAGRATV
+389 NYELGFEGRAMLS
-401 ADLSALGRKQMGYA
+401 DLSPLGRRQMGYR
-415 D
+415 